1 MCPVSRFS
9 HSRSQRS
16 ETKSFSLAGTFGSR
30 LHAKPL
36 LGVAANM
43 APKPASASKPS
54 LGKKLTSAK
63 KGESG
68 TTSIVAATTE
78 PTDEVQTFAPAK
90 TKEEV
95 LQQVSFDG
103 LPVADPAQ
111 IIEILSG
118 KYKQLIE
125 VFAHCCKFSDCKT
138 MEMATRCRLGALS
151 HLAQRGS
158 AP

>member
-1 MCPVSRFS
+1 
-9 HSRSQRS
+9 
-16 ETKSFSLAGTFGSR
+16 
-30 LHAKPL
+30 
-36 LGVAANM
+36 M

-54 LGKKLTSAK
+54 PGKKPTSAK

-68 TTSIVAATTE
+68 TTSIVATTTE

-151 HLAQRGS
+151 HLAQAHVGAPLEGASYYRPNHSSSCGS
-158 AP
+158 MHYTPSPFSFAEHTAAQRPLH

>member
-1 MCPVSRFS
+1 
-9 HSRSQRS
+9 
-16 ETKSFSLAGTFGSR
+16 
-30 LHAKPL
+30 
-36 LGVAANM
+36 M

-54 LGKKLTSAK
+54 PGKKPTSAK

-68 TTSIVAATTE
+68 T
-78 PTDEVQTFAPAK
+78 
-90 TKEEV
+90 
-95 LQQVSFDG
+95 VSFDG

>member
-1 MCPVSRFS
+1 
-9 HSRSQRS
+9 
-16 ETKSFSLAGTFGSR
+16 
-30 LHAKPL
+30 
-36 LGVAANM
+36 M

-54 LGKKLTSAK
+54 PGKKPTSAK

-68 TTSIVAATTE
+68 TTSIVATTTE

>member
-1 MCPVSRFS
+1 MPEVKR
-9 HSRSQRS
+9 
-16 ETKSFSLAGTFGSR
+16 TSLAA
-30 LHAKPL
+30 LLEAKPL

-54 LGKKLTSAK
+54 PGKKPTSAK

-68 TTSIVAATTE
+68 TTSIVATTTE